1 MAFDDNEER
10 SVMRLTWKLLLA
22 VVKSG
27 EQTLFRKNEESCA
40 MVVAKVRNL
49 TRIERKII
57 LE

>member
-10 SVMRLTWKLLLA
+10 SILRLTSKLLLA
-22 VVKSG
+22 VVMSG

>member
-22 VVKSG
+22 VVMSG

>member
-1 MAFDDNEER
+1 M
-10 SVMRLTWKLLLA
+10 
-22 VVKSG
+22 SG